1 MSGFPAGTASVDGSS
16 VSVDSAVLVA
26 ATLADLSALATG
38 VAVLDAALFG
48 ALDAD
53 STLVLATIE
62 LVR

>member
-1 MSGFPAGTASVDGSS
+1 MRGFAAGTASVDDASIS
-16 VSVDSAVLVA
+16 AESAVLVA

-38 VAVLDAALFG
+38 VAVLDAALFW
-48 ALDAD
+48 ALGAD

>member
-1 MSGFPAGTASVDGSS
+1 MSGLAAGKASVDDASIS
-16 VSVDSAVLVA
+16 AESAVLVA

-38 VAVLDAALFG
+38 VAVLDAALFW
-48 ALDAD
+48 ALGAD